1 MIDTIKLCIPLTE
14 GQHRCI
20 IQVACSNDRDQFAKV
35 NLASGELRL
44 LRIVGLAATDQHSFH
59 RDIRWDVPPTY
70 TPDCS
75 LVIELSLPKFW
86 YGDNVRLLHNSE
98 KALNLLRDYL
108 NKAFRLKSRC
118 RLPQIGTWRVNR
130 LDVCYT
136 WRFPGQDLAQHFLDA
151 LKQQRFPYKQPTI
164 RPTSITF
171 TGGEYATYSAKFY
184 LKLPEFLSHDAK
196 AMRKAKAAESEIRLR
211 EVLAE
216 GLLRFEV
223 TLREKWLRRSEIET
237 VSDVLEPFT
246 QLAFDGE
253 MVEKLKPFWNPKITY
268 AAVLGYWAR
277 ENSLDDVK
285 LSQVL
290 RDGAYIS
297 APPLTFNINSVIY
310 EHPGGGFKVKVIEDR
325 VEIILMGMLE
335 KMVGKDAGLGLA
347 DKVRQR
353 LLENYKPTTAAN
365 LTAFWLYVQ
374 KFGSESAKEVYGRDS
389 YYYKKRQLKKANVSL
404 LEQKDEI
411 LIVGKDFFNSFSLS
425 IPSEHI
431 GNKYDDERDSINVLN
446 IVPRLNNSNAS

>member
-1 MIDTIKLCIPLTE
+1 MIDTIKLHIPLTE

-35 NLASGELRL
+35 NLSSGELRL

-59 RDIRWDVPPTY
+59 RDIRWDIPPTY
-70 TPDCS
+70 TPDAC
-75 LVIELSLPKFW
+75 LVVELSLPKFW
-86 YGDNVRLLHNSE
+86 YGDNVRLLHTPR

-108 NKAFRLKSRC
+108 NKAFRLRSKR
-118 RLPQIGTWRVNR
+118 RLPQIEIWRVNR

-136 WRFPGQDLAQHFLDA
+136 WRFPNQQIAQHFLDA

-171 TGGEYATYSAKFY
+171 TGGKYSTYSAKFY

-211 EVLAE
+211 EILAE
-216 GLLRFEV
+216 GVLRFEV
-223 TLREKWLRRSEIET
+223 TLREKWLRRNEIET
-237 VSDVLEPFT
+237 VADVLEPFT
-246 QLAFDGE
+246 EFIFDGE
-253 MVEKLKPFWNPKITY
+253 MVEKLKPFWSPKLTLG
-268 AAVLGYWAR
+268 AVLGYWVEKNGLHDQR
-277 ENSLDDVK
+277 VSEVMK
-285 LSQVL
+285 
-290 RDGAYIS
+290 DGAYLS
-297 APPLTFNINSVIY
+297 APPLIFNIDSIVY
-310 EHPGGGFKVKVIEDR
+310 EHPGGGFRVKVTENRPEAIL
-325 VEIILMGMLE
+325 VEMLE
-335 KMVGKDAGLGLA
+335 KMVGQNPGLGLA

-374 KFGSESAKEVYGRDS
+374 KFGSESAKEVYGKQP

-404 LEQKDEI
+404 LEQKDET

-425 IPSEHI
+425 IPSEHV
-431 GNKYDDERDSINVLN
+431 GNKYDDERDSMNVLN
-446 IVPRLNNSNAS
+446 IIPKLNNSDVG